1 LYNHPSAWG
10 PSKGKGGFDQETTAK
25 VIEHFMQEGLGD
37 EKAVVIKPETN
48 EENSTNDK
56 EIAVSEN
63 DNADE
68 RNEDE
73 ASGTPLA
80 DEETHYLDE
89 DYCEECANQKFNDPL
104 PHQLCI
110 WLHAL
115 KYEGDGWKYET
126 ELPEWT
132 KTDFVGDRDISV
144 DGTFI
149 GC

>member
-1 LYNHPSAWG
+1 
-10 PSKGKGGFDQETTAK
+10 
-25 VIEHFMQEGLGD
+25 LGD
-37 EKAVVIKPETN
+37 EEKAVVINSETS
-48 EENSTNDK
+48 EEANLTNDK
-56 EIAVSEN
+56 ETAISEH
-63 DNADE
+63 DNVDE

-73 ASGTPLA
+73 ASGTPLG
-80 DEETHYLDE
+80 DEGTRYLNE

-126 ELPEWT
+126 ELPEWA

-144 DGTFI
+144 DGTSI
-149 GC
+149 ANNLVSGHIEAN

>member
-1 LYNHPSAWG
+1 
-10 PSKGKGGFDQETTAK
+10 
-25 VIEHFMQEGLGD
+25 MQEGLGD
-37 EKAVVIKPETN
+37 EEKAVVIKPETDE

-115 KYEGDGWKYET
+115 KYEGDDWKYEP
-126 ELPEWT
+126 ELPEWA
-132 KTDFVGDRDISV
+132 KPNFVDNRDIS
-144 DGTFI
+144 I
-149 GC
+149 GNTSTGF